1 MRLSLILAKSRNH
14 VIGDKGQIPW
24 HLPDDMKFFRRTTM
38 GKPIIMGRKTFDSIG
53 KPLPGRQNIVISG
66 NARFIAPDGVVV
78 VTDLDSALWAAA
90 NVDEVMVIGGAQ
102 VYQTALPMADRI
114 YLTEIDADIDGD
126 TTFEFDFGDA
136 FEETSREA
144 HAADEK
150 HAYPYSFVVLD
161 RRP

>member
-24 HLPDDMKFFRRTTM
+24 RLPNDMKFFRRVTM
-38 GKPIIMGRKTFDSIG
+38 GKPIIMGRKTFESIG
-53 KPLPGRQNIVISG
+53 KPLPGRQNIVITG
-66 NARFIAPDGVVV
+66 DATYVAPDGVVV

-90 NVDEVMVIGGAQ
+90 NVDEVMIIGGAQ
-102 VYQTALPMADRI
+102 IYRLALPTADRI

-126 TTFEFDFGDA
+126 TKFEFELGDS
-136 FEETSREA
+136 FEETSREEYPSDA
-144 HAADEK
+144 K

-161 RRP
+161 RRT

>member
-24 HLPDDMKFFRRTTM
+24 RLPNDMKFFRRMTM
-38 GKPIIMGRKTFDSIG
+38 GKPIIMGRKTFESIG
-53 KPLPGRQNIVISG
+53 KPLPGRQNIVITG
-66 NARFIAPDGVVV
+66 DATYIAPDGVVV

-102 VYQTALPMADRI
+102 IYNLALPMADRV
-114 YLTEIDADIDGD
+114 YLTEIDAEIEGD
-126 TTFEFDFGDA
+126 TKFEFELGDA
-136 FEETSREA
+136 FVETSREE
-144 HAADEK
+144 HATDEK

-161 RRP
+161 RRA